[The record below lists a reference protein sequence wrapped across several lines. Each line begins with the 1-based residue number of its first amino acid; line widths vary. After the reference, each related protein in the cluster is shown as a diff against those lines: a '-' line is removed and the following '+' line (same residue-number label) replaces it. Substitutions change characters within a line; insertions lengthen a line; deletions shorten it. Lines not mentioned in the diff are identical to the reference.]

1 MCLFGVYSAVIAAA
15 EPVMAKTAGIARG
28 VSNAV
33 GKAISTANEE
43 AKWRAAQHYE
53 AREKFFNRQLS
64 TLEEEKREHAPSESV
79 QENNK
84 LLSHI
89 ALLTAS
95 AATGQSIDERV
106 LHEYFP
112 AWKGRDSSE
121 FNVEEVLND
130 LIVAVSQL
138 SQMRSRSFGREN

>member
-64 TLEEEKREHAPSESV
+64 TFEEKREHAPSEPV
-79 QENNK
+79 AENSK

-138 SQMRSRSFGREN
+138 SQMRSQSFGREN